1 MKRSF
6 WQSRITLVVL
16 GVAAGLV
23 ARAVLGPPAPEVP
36 PKPSF
41 SRPLPDE
48 VPVSLPK
55 PEQPIE
61 NDVLE
66 EPPMPLDRI
75 GSDRKS

>member
-1 MKRSF
+1 MKKSF

-16 GVAAGLV
+16 GVVAGLV

-48 VPVSLPK
+48 VPLALP
-55 PEQPIE
+55 IVTL
-61 NDVLE
+61 DE
-66 EPPMPLDRI
+66 E
-75 GSDRKS
+75 